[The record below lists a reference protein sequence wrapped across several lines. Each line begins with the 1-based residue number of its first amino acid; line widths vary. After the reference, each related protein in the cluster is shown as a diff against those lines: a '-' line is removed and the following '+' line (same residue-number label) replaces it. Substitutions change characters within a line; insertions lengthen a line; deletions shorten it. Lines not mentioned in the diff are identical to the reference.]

1 MAALRVVP
9 HRGQMIWSRA
19 YFPCRAPPMG
29 HLFNRRIL
37 LAVCGGIA
45 AYKAAEVVRGLQE
58 QGAEVRVLMTRGA
71 SEFITPLT
79 LQALSGHA
87 VYRDLLD
94 EEAERGMGHIELAR
108 WADLLL
114 IAPATADCLARLAG
128 GRADDLLGAVQLA
141 TPAPVL
147 LAPAMN
153 QQMWRDA
160 ATDANVMTLRARGF
174 RLVGPEAGE
183 QACGDVGT
191 GRMSEPAAIVTA
203 AIACF
208 ERRLLDGLRV
218 LVTAGPTR
226 EAIDP
231 VRYLSNHSSG
241 KMGYAIAR
249 AAADAGAQT
258 QLVSGPV
265 SLPVPDR
272 VRCHA
277 VTSAQE
283 MLDCCLA
290 LVADCDVFIA
300 CAAVAD
306 YRPATAAAQKIKK
319 NDPTLTLELVRNPD
333 ILATVA
339 NLAQRPYCV
348 GFAAET
354 QKLREHALQKLRA
367 KKLDLI
373 VGNDVSDPA
382 VGFNADDNAA
392 LILDAGRERAVE
404 RCSKAT
410 LARVLVEEIAA
421 RLPATS
427 TRSRAKL

>member
-1 MAALRVVP
+1 
-9 HRGQMIWSRA
+9 
-19 YFPCRAPPMG
+19 MG

-45 AYKAAEVVRGLQE
+45 AYKSAEVVRGLQE

-71 SEFITPLT
+71 GEFITPLT

-114 IAPATADCLARLAG
+114 IAPATADCLARLVG
-128 GRADDLLGAVQLA
+128 GRADDLLGAVHLA

-153 QQMWRDA
+153 QQMWSDA
-160 ATDANVMTLRARGF
+160 ATGANVTTLRERGCRF
-174 RLVGPEAGE
+174 VGPEAGE

-191 GRMSEPAAIVTA
+191 GRMSEPAAIVAA

-208 ERRLLDGLRV
+208 ERRLLDGQRV

-226 EAIDP
+226 EALDP

-249 AAADAGAQT
+249 AAADAGART

-265 SLPVPDR
+265 NLPAPDR
-272 VRCHA
+272 VLCHA

-283 MLDCCLA
+283 MLDCCLE
-290 LVADCDVFIA
+290 LVADCDVFVA

-306 YRPATAAAQKIKK
+306 YRPARAAEQKIKK
-319 NDPTLTLELVRNPD
+319 SSPTLTLELVRNPD

-339 NLAQRPYCV
+339 GLARRPFCV

-354 QKLREHALQKLRA
+354 QKLREHALQKLQA
-367 KKLDLI
+367 KNLDLI

-392 LILDAGRERAVE
+392 LILDAGRERVVE

-410 LARVLVEEIAA
+410 LARILIEEIAA
-421 RLPATS
+421 RLPATAA
-427 TRSRAKL
+427 RSRAELQSL